1 MEKIELEN
9 LQIAS
14 PCKVSW
20 DSMKGDDKMRYCSQC
35 SLNVYNISG
44 MTKSEAIK
52 TLGIGEKLCVTFY
65 RREDGTILTRDCP
78 VGIKQIKSWC
88 KLTFAIFGT
97 FLTGSILFHT
107 IFKNE
112 LQDRY
117 DRQEAFEASMR
128 KRDLGGGLQSRG
140 KVVYALRDVSP
151 GWVIRPDDL
160 EEKEVEQSKIPM
172 DALTS
177 ASLGAGRV
185 SKYGISQGQI
195 VSQHDVID
203 ASVKTYRLRLN
214 PRDKERVI
222 KIACK
227 KGTTVST
234 LVTEI
239 VRERL
244 QSGSSDLIIKPAF
257 RSSKVDSSSF

>member
-9 LQIAS
+9 LRIAS

-20 DSMKGDDKMRYCSQC
+20 DSMKGDDKVRYCSQC

-65 RREDGTILTRDCP
+65 RREDGTILNRDCP

-97 FLTGSILFHT
+97 FLTGSVLFHT

-117 DRQEAFEASMR
+117 DRQKAFDDYSRYETGA
-128 KRDLGGGLQSRG
+128 KLQAKG
-140 KVVYALRDVSP
+140 KVVYAIRDVSP
-151 GWVIRPDDL
+151 GWVIRADDL

-203 ASVKTYRLRLN
+203 TSVKNYRLRLS
-214 PRDKERVI
+214 PSDKERVI

-227 KGTTVST
+227 KGTTVSI

-244 QSGSSDLIIKPAF
+244 YIDMYNLNIKPALG
-257 RSSKVDSSSF
+257 RSTESSSSF